1 MNLIGP
7 SYNLDDRSASVQ
19 RTINMMP
26 VPVEP
31 GNERAGWVFRDAPG
45 LVSAVSEWDA
55 GLAVSTALLTR
66 RSPGGTQYGE
76 ISDEGR
82 TFTYANVSSAWAS
95 AWVRRGVAGTGK
107 RYFEVV
113 NVGPQV
119 TNFYA
124 GFIAH
129 STWNAASGGYYP
141 GAALGTISYAA
152 HYGTLGGATT
162 GRITNGVFTS
172 VGTYTWNAG
181 DVCQIAVDY
190 DTGGV
195 WYGKNGTWLS
205 SGDPGAGLLP
215 PHTLPSAE
223 FDLYVGFYTL
233 GTGTRVLTCNFNEAD
248 WVHDAPEGFTA
259 LP

>member
-141 GAALGTISYAA
+141 AQRLAQSVMPPITARLAEQQPDESQRCF
-152 HYGTLGGATT
+152 HKCWNVHLERW
-162 GRITNGVFTS
+162 GRVPDCG
-172 VGTYTWNAG
+172 
-181 DVCQIAVDY
+181 
-190 DTGGV
+190 
-195 WYGKNGTWLS
+195 
-205 SGDPGAGLLP
+205 
-215 PHTLPSAE
+215 
-223 FDLYVGFYTL
+223 
-233 GTGTRVLTCNFNEAD
+233 
-248 WVHDAPEGFTA
+248 
-259 LP
+259 